1 MAESIEADY
10 LVIGAGGMGMAF
22 VDTLLSDTKATVAL
36 VDRYSRPGGHWT
48 TAYSF
53 VRLHQPSAFYGVNSK
68 KLGSGFIDQVGWN
81 KGLNEL
87 ATSDEVLAYYDQVLN
102 QHFLPSGRVR
112 YFPNCNYEGGGKF
125 VSMISGKS
133 FQLAGN
139 SPRIVD
145 STYVCV
151 KVPSMGPPSYQVAS
165 DVSFVTPNSLS
176 KISQPFANFTI
187 VGAGKTGIDT
197 CLWLLSRG
205 VDASNLTW
213 IVPRDSWLFDRSESQ
228 PGAEFAARTLSCFPT
243 QMEAIMAATS
253 VSDLLKRLEEK
264 GHLMRIRDDVWPTM
278 FRCASV
284 SVAELEQLKK
294 ITNIVRQGRV
304 VSIGLDEVKFDNG
317 SSYQP
322 QPNTLFVDCTA
333 DGLEKRK
340 AIPVFNGDLI
350 TLQAVRGCQQ
360 VFSAAFIAHVE
371 TAYSDEETKN
381 KLCRPIPHPDQ
392 DFDWLL
398 ITYLNLQNSLRWL
411 AQPRTAKWLSQ
422 ARLDWIGALMAFPRT
437 DDDDDSDP
445 SKKQQGLGWDMA
457 PQIHAAC
464 EKLEVLLAQLP
475 SKDAQRVKAQ
485 INSVEL

>member
-10 LVIGAGGMGMAF
+10 LVVGAGGMGMAF

-81 KGLNEL
+81 KGLHEL

-102 QHFLPSGRVR
+102 QHFLPSGRVQ

-125 VSMISGKS
+125 ISMISGKS

-139 SPRIVD
+139 STRIVD
-145 STYVCV
+145 STYMRV

-176 KISQPFANFTI
+176 RISQPFANFTI

-205 VDASNLTW
+205 VDVSKLTW
-213 IVPRDSWLFDRSESQ
+213 IMPRDSWLFDRSESQ
-228 PGAEFAARTLSCFPT
+228 PGAEFATRSLSCFPD

-253 VSDLLKRLEEK
+253 VSDLLIRLEGR
-264 GHLMRIRDDVWPTM
+264 GHLMRISDDVWPTM

-294 ITNIVRQGRV
+294 ITNIIRQGRV
-304 VSIGLDEVKFDNG
+304 VSIGLNEVKFDNG
-317 SSYQP
+317 FSYQP

-333 DGLEKRK
+333 DGLEKRE
-340 AIPVFNGDLI
+340 AVPVFNGNLI
-350 TLQAVRGCQQ
+350 TLQAVRKCQQ

-371 TAYSDEETKN
+371 TAYSDDETKN

-398 ITYLNLQNSLRWL
+398 TTYLDFQNSMLWL
-411 AQPRTAKWLSQ
+411 AQPKTTKWLSQ
-422 ARLDWIGALMAFPRT
+422 ARLDWIGALLAFPRT
-437 DDDDDSDP
+437 GDDDDSDSSMKEQAP
-445 SKKQQGLGWDMA
+445 TWDMA
-457 PQIHAAC
+457 PQIQAAC
-464 EKLEVLLAQLP
+464 EKLKDLLAQLP
-475 SKDAQRVKAQ
+475 SKDAERVKGQ
-485 INSVEL
+485 IHGE